1 MKTTI
6 IMGSLKNIDV
16 STNRNLGNY
25 ASIKLKDT
33 ETDIEI
39 LVEGSDLAY
48 VANTVSGAYNKNRKV
63 DQNEMILNL
72 QWMSDMAESERDCIF
87 FGAILREY
95 CMEKNRCPNCYSE
108 LESGGNGDVAICRE
122 CMSLQKAI

>member
-25 ASIKLKDT
+25 TSIKLKDP

-63 DQNEMILNL
+63 DQNEIILNL
-72 QWMSDMAESERDCIF
+72 EWMADMAESERDCIYF
-87 FGAILREY
+87 TSVLMEY
-95 CMEKNRCPNCYSE
+95 CMDNNRCPNCYSE
-108 LESGGNGDVAICRE
+108 LETDGNGDVAICRE